1 MTVRISLGTLLAALV
16 FAAIGAGVAVGVMFW
31 EPWDDSGDN
40 GDETAALAPSPQ
52 AEKEFSITVDT
63 AADLENAV
71 QQLAVLMPDFACT
84 GEWNE
89 TRDSGIIDCGAGLTG
104 FKCRNV
110 ARSNFSCLEKEHLAP
125 EFPQCSVER
134 TASRVYLI
142 KCTGPNTNSA
152 CEVRVFGL
160 TCQRA

>member
-1 MTVRISLGTLLAALV
+1 MTIRVSLRTVLVALV
-16 FAAIGAGVAVGVMFW
+16 FAAIGAGGAVGVIVW
-31 EPWDDSGDN
+31 EPWDDSGDKR
-40 GDETAALAPSPQ
+40 DETAAISPSPQ
-52 AEKEFSITVDT
+52 AEKEFTITFET

-104 FKCRNV
+104 FKCRNL

-134 TASRVYLI
+134 TTRRGYLI
-142 KCTGPNTNSA
+142 KCTGPNTNAA
-152 CEVRVFGL
+152 CEVRLFGL